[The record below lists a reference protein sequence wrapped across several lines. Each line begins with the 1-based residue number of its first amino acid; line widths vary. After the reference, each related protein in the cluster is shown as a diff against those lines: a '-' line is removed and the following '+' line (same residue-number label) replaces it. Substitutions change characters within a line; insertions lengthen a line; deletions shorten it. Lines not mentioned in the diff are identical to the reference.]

1 MRTGSHFGSHFLQ
14 KVRTNLWMKN
24 MRNWEERVIWAID
37 VIKNDRNIGKG
48 ISNEE
53 LAKALG
59 VNVKTL
65 SAYKEGRGLLKGS
78 VLEGLVTKFSFNS
91 TWLIEGRSEPF
102 PGARAKYPD
111 VCGAEYDDSSGRE
124 VLPKVAGGEEMPA
137 FRISEAITSAVK
149 ILESDTPY
157 ATALYLNIKAF
168 ERGLQA
174 EQRIYHVEKRL
185 AETEKEFLDR
195 ENKLRL
201 DFKKITEDLI
211 HRIRVL
217 EKRNSEL
224 ESITNET
231 APKGTL
237 GGKKLDSEEEEH

>member
-1 MRTGSHFGSHFLQ
+1 MRTGSRFGSHFLH

-24 MRNWEERVIWAID
+24 MVNWEERVIWAID

-48 ISNEE
+48 ISNED
-53 LAKALG
+53 LARALG

-65 SAYKEGRGLLKGS
+65 AAYKEGRGLLKGS
-78 VLEGLVTKFSFNS
+78 VLEGLVTKFNFNS
-91 TWLIEGRSEPF
+91 AWLIEGKSEPF
-102 PGARAKYPD
+102 PGAHAKYPD
-111 VCGAEYDDSSGRE
+111 VCGVENDDSSGRE

-157 ATALYLNIKAF
+157 ATALHLNIKAF

-174 EQRIYHVEKRL
+174 EQRIDQVDKRL
-185 AETEKEFLDR
+185 TESEKGAR
-195 ENKLRL
+195 EREDKLRF
-201 DFKKITEDLI
+201 DFKKMTDDLI
-211 HRIRVL
+211 DRIRAL

-231 APKGTL
+231 APTGTS
-237 GGKKLDSEEEEH
+237 GKEKPDSEEEK